1 MSGVVAPL
9 CATMFV
15 FASGTALSD
24 PPASTAAP
32 PSIKAFSHTPS
43 FSEVALS
50 PDGTMLAMDEP
61 ALPDYRII
69 VIRIKDG
76 LRLRAVNVDGNN
88 KLRSLYWADDKTVL
102 MDISVA
108 MHIVADNKARE
119 NWEVE
124 RTFAIDLDGD
134 KPRMLLMDN
143 DWERSGVTGATL
155 QAIDIGK
162 PGKIMMSTI
171 DWSAT
176 RERQQT
182 GSKMHDDRR
191 DSGWAHNLYEVDLG
205 TGRGR
210 EAATGT
216 SYTQDWVVG
225 LDGTPVARSEWNGE
239 LDQYSVLGRR
249 GDAWSKIF
257 EIDDG
262 EEPRIVGVTADGRS
276 VVMLAENGA
285 DKRKA
290 WALPIDGSPISVLH
304 EDPEGDV
311 VNVINDP
318 RTRVVV
324 AYVIS
329 GGKEDVYYVDEKRRN
344 QAKSLSKAVAGKQIA
359 ALDRSRSGRQVLV
372 RAGTGAEPPVV
383 YLVDF
388 DRGAADI
395 VGEAYPELVGV
406 ALGKVSHITYPA
418 RDGTSIPAF
427 LTLPPGIE
435 EAKNLPLVV
444 LPHGGPEAN
453 DSDEFHWLSQFL
465 ASRGYAVLQPQF
477 RGSTGYGKAHREA
490 GRHQWGGLMQD
501 DVTDGST
508 HLVKTG
514 QVDPRRIGIVGASY
528 GGYAALAG
536 VAYTPD
542 LYACAISINGVSD
555 LPKMLATEER
565 RHGSKSDSIAYW
577 RDHIGA
583 PTDPQVIARSPAR
596 AAANIRAPVLL
607 LHGTQDTVVPIL
619 QSEVMD
625 SALTAAGKQHKFVR
639 LDGEDHWLSRAS
651 TREQVLTEV
660 ESFLAANLKLQT
672 P

>member
-1 MSGVVAPL
+1 MLLV
-9 CATMFV
+9 FV
-15 FASGTALSD
+15 SGTALAD
-24 PPASTAAP
+24 PPAPASAP
-32 PSIKAFSHTPS
+32 PSVKAFSHTPG
-43 FSEVALS
+43 FTEVALS

-61 ALPDYRII
+61 APPDYRII

-76 LRLRAVNVDGNN
+76 QRLRAVAVDGNN

-108 MHIVADNKARE
+108 MHVVADSKARE
-119 NWEVE
+119 NWEVR

-134 KPRMLLMDN
+134 KPRMLLMDS
-143 DWERSGVTGATL
+143 DWDRSGVTGATL

-162 PGKIMMSTI
+162 PGKILMSTL

-176 RERQQT
+176 RQRMQT
-182 GSKMHDDRR
+182 GTKLHDDRR
-191 DSGWAHNLYEVDLG
+191 DTGWSHNLYEVDLA

-210 EAATGT
+210 EIATGT
-216 SYTQDWVVG
+216 SYTSDWVVG

-239 LDQYSVLGRR
+239 LDQYSVLGRE
-249 GDAWSKIF
+249 GDAWNRIF
-257 EIDDG
+257 ALSDG
-262 EEPRIVGVTADGRS
+262 EEPWLAGMTADGRS
-276 VVMLAENGA
+276 VVMIGENGT
-285 DKRKA
+285 DRSKA
-290 WALPIDGSPISVLH
+290 WGLPLDGSPAAVLY

-311 VNVINDP
+311 VNVITDP

-324 AYVIS
+324 AYLIS
-329 GGKEDVYYVDEKRRN
+329 GGETDVYYVDEKRRN
-344 QAKSLSKAVAGKQIA
+344 QAKSMSRTFAGKEVTAI
-359 ALDRSRSGRQVLV
+359 DRSRSGRRILV
-372 RAGTGAEPPVV
+372 RAGTPAEPPIV

-406 ALGKVSHITYPA
+406 ALGKVRAFSYPA

-427 LTLPPGIE
+427 LTLPPGVE

-444 LPHGGPEAN
+444 MPHGGPHSH
-453 DSDEFHWLSQFL
+453 DSSDFDWFSQFL

-501 DVTDGST
+501 DVTDGSAY
-508 HLVKTG
+508 LVKTG
-514 QVDPRRIGIVGASY
+514 AVDPRRICIVGASY
-528 GGYAALAG
+528 GGYSALAG
-536 VAYTPD
+536 AAFTPD

-555 LPKMLATEER
+555 LPKVLADRER
-565 RHGSKSDSIAYW
+565 RYGSQSDLVDSW
-577 RDHIGA
+577 REHIGA

-596 AAANIRAPVLL
+596 AAANVRAPVLL

-625 SALTAAGKQHKFVR
+625 SALTAAGKPHKFVR

-660 ESFLAANLKLQT
+660 ERFLATNLKPQS